1 MLKPAFLY
9 KDILEK
15 KFIEYLYTDEYF
27 FYSGYG
33 TCNELPKIIPQDGHY
48 QWAIVNNQ
56 EQVIGYFA
64 YTIQGE
70 TDTVLN
76 FGLYSF
82 DKGNPLIG
90 KDTFQKVEELIQEH
104 RRIEW
109 RMVGGNPV
117 KKAYDNLCKRYN
129 GNCVCLHQVTKDM
142 HNKWHDEYIYEI
154 LGGE

>member
-15 KFIEYLYTDEYF
+15 KFIEYLYTDECF
-27 FYSGYG
+27 FYNGYG
-33 TCNELPKIIPQDGHY
+33 TCGEPQKITPRDGYY
-48 QWAIVNNQ
+48 QWAIVNNK

-64 YTIQGE
+64 YTIQVE

-82 DKGNPLIG
+82 DKGNIIIG
-90 KDTFQKVEELIQEH
+90 KDVFEKMEELIKDH

-109 RMVGGNPV
+109 RMIADNPA
-117 KKAYDNLCKRYN
+117 KRSYDRFCRKHN
-129 GNCVCLHQVTKDM
+129 GNCVCLHKSCKDI
-142 HNKWHDEYIYEI
+142 HGIYHDDYIYEI
-154 LGGE
+154 VKE